1 MNASGL
7 RWRGNSRQE
16 RCSRNLAGLIGPIA
30 TLWPV
35 VVVVLLTSVA
45 VSREGF
51 QRLYDGSEMVISGHA
66 ARRAVVAV
74 IGSGAVSGAMLFGGS
89 AMAFAQPTP
98 APPPPAPAAPPPGC
112 TAADL
117 AQASGV
123 VGTAT
128 GQYLFTHP
136 DVNNFFT
143 SLRGLPNE
151 ELRGRVQTYMDAN
164 PQVQA
169 ELNAIRQPVTDLRNR
184 CDAPAPLDR

>member
-1 MNASGL
+1 
-7 RWRGNSRQE
+7 
-16 RCSRNLAGLIGPIA
+16 
-30 TLWPV
+30 
-35 VVVVLLTSVA
+35 VLLPSVA
-45 VSREGF
+45 VSREGS
-51 QRLYDGSEMVISGHA
+51 QRLYDGSEMVISGRA
-66 ARRAVVAV
+66 ARRAAAAV
-74 IGSGAVSGAMLFGGS
+74 IGSGAVAGAMLFGGS
-89 AMAFAQPTP
+89 AVAFAQPTP

-117 AQASGV
+117 AQASGT

-164 PQVQA
+164 PQVEA